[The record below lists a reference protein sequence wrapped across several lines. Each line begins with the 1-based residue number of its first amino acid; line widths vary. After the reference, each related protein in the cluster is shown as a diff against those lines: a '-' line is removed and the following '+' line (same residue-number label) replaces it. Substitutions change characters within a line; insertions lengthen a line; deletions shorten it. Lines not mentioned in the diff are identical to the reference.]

1 MEAAAGDRRLR
12 QRGRGPGGLE
22 EAAVGVVV
30 AEKRRERRDASWER
44 RWRRGVRRNTAAT
57 AVRSSQK
64 GRTETRESRYGHR
77 ERGIEQGNRE

>member
-1 MEAAAGDRRLR
+1 MEAAAGDGRLR

-30 AEKRRERRDASWER
+30 AEKKYR
-44 RWRRGVRRNTAAT
+44 AA

-64 GRTETRESRYGHR
+64 GRMETRESGLDG
-77 ERGIEQGNRE
+77 E